1 MKPGNYFIHAN
12 LKLLY
17 TGFVSLYM
25 IIASCSDNTG
35 GKRSSRPES
44 NNSFVTYAERL
55 ILEKE
60 PDCTIV
66 TVKDPWQGAAGVRQT
81 WYLVPEGSD
90 SPVISDTTMIIR
102 VPVRSIIC
110 MSTTHLAMITAL
122 DETGSI
128 SGASGTGFLYDST
141 LMALVKKGLIPE
153 VGYEDNLNKE
163 LIMKIKPDLV
173 MVYGVGSESAAYIG
187 KLRELGIK
195 VLYNADYLETDPL
208 GKAEWIKLFGALYCK
223 EKLADSIFS
232 NIENEYNNL
241 KILINKSTT
250 GKPKILLG
258 MPYKDTWF
266 ISPGNSY
273 ISRLIEDAGGDY
285 LWKDTRSDYSMPYG
299 IENVYIKAIEAD
311 YWLNSGSASS
321 RNGISAIDIRLSD
334 LQCFKN
340 DNIYNNNKRISPG
353 GGNDYWESG
362 ALNPH
367 LILRDMAKIL
377 HPGIFD
383 REELIYYTRLE

>member
-1 MKPGNYFIHAN
+1 
-12 LKLLY
+12 
-17 TGFVSLYM
+17 
-25 IIASCSDNTG
+25 
-35 GKRSSRPES
+35 
-44 NNSFVTYAERL
+44 
-55 ILEKE
+55 
-60 PDCTIV
+60 
-66 TVKDPWQGAAGVRQT
+66 
-81 WYLVPEGSD
+81 
-90 SPVISDTTMIIR
+90 
-102 VPVRSIIC
+102 
-110 MSTTHLAMITAL
+110 MITAL

-241 KILINKSTT
+241 KILINKSIT

-285 LWKDTRSDYSMPYG
+285 LWEDTRSDYSMPYG

-340 DNIYNNNKRISPG
+340 GNIFNNNKRISPG